1 MTLLVETNPQFEKIY
16 ELNLLTWLGLTTDIK
31 ENATQAMIAVEVSPK
46 KYKLIIVRSM
56 ISKEETAATVI
67 AFLKSK
73 AIDIPVIVV
82 GPGKEI
88 QGAYAFIPNSLQIK
102 SVIQAS
108 AKALGI
114 TAQEMM
120 NKIVPEYFPIPAHFF
135 LNLRRSACPI
145 FRKSD
150 NEYKVEVDKLKLIN
164 PDRVQTLIA
173 EGTDTLYVDRLDRLE
188 FVSTLT
194 SEMMSNI
201 DGDDLSKDELIV
213 AQDRSLELLSKKLL
227 TFGVTEDTT
236 ALAHKNIESMKKNV
250 KSYPKLAK
258 LLERLLSNQAS
269 YLYKHT
275 QILTYICLHI
285 IKNIDWGSPEQEEKI
300 SFIAFFHDIVLET
313 DIQGQIKSNSE
324 LKRSTLTL
332 PEKQLVERHAQ
343 MAAEYIQK
351 FPHAPMGADQII
363 RQHHG
368 TLNGIGFSDH
378 YGNNVS
384 PMAIVL
390 IIAEEFTRIIM
401 KNDGRDI
408 DKVELIRELKTEFPT
423 SRFQKII
430 DLLQTI
436 TV

>member
-16 ELNLLTWLGLTTDIK
+16 ELNLLTWLGLKTEIK
-31 ENATQAMIAVEVSPK
+31 ENAAQAMIAVEVSPK

-56 ISKEETAATVI
+56 IKKEETASKVI
-67 AFLKSK
+67 EFLKSK
-73 AIDIPVIVV
+73 AINIPVIVV

-88 QGAYAFIPNSLQIK
+88 QGCYALIPNSLQVK
-102 SVIQAS
+102 SIIQSA

-120 NKIVPEYFPIPAHFF
+120 NKVVPEYFPIPAHFF
-135 LNLRRSACPI
+135 LNLRRAVCPI
-145 FRKSD
+145 FRSED
-150 NEYKVEVDKLKLIN
+150 NGYKVEIDKLKLIDS
-164 PDRVQTLIA
+164 DRIQSLISQ
-173 EGTDTLYVDRLDRLE
+173 GVTTLYVDRLDRLE

-213 AQDRSLELLSKKLL
+213 AQDRSLELLSKKLM
-227 TFGVTEDTT
+227 TFGVTEDTA
-236 ALAHKNIESMKKNV
+236 ALANKNIESMKKNV

-285 IKNIDWGSPEQEEKI
+285 IKHIDWGSPEQEEKI

-313 DIQGQIKSNSE
+313 DVQAEIKSNQE
-324 LKRSTLTL
+324 LKRSTLSIQ
-332 PEKQLVERHAQ
+332 EKQLVERHAQ

-368 TLNGIGFSDH
+368 TLNGVGFSDH

-384 PMAIVL
+384 PMAIVFL
-390 IIAEEFTRIIM
+390 IAEEFTRILM
-401 KNDGRDI
+401 RNEGKEI
-408 DKVELIRELKTEFPT
+408 DKVELIRELKNEFPT